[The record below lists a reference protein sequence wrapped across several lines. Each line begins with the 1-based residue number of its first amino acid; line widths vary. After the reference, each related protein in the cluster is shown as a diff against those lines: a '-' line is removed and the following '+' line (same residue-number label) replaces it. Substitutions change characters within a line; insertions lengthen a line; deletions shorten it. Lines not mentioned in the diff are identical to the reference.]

1 MLDRFAATW
10 ASFARSTIKVS
21 AKAKVPPCP
30 KPSTTAH
37 PHSPESGAYRQPNR
51 PARVI
56 SMTSTIARRWSLP
69 RVASQGALS
78 ELTSCTITDPDSTNP
93 ASVGLRPRPIRID
106 GNQPKTM

>member
-1 MLDRFAATW
+1 
-10 ASFARSTIKVS
+10 
-21 AKAKVPPCP
+21 
-30 KPSTTAH
+30 
-37 PHSPESGAYRQPNR
+37 
-51 PARVI
+51 
-56 SMTSTIARRWSLP
+56 MTSTIARRWSLP